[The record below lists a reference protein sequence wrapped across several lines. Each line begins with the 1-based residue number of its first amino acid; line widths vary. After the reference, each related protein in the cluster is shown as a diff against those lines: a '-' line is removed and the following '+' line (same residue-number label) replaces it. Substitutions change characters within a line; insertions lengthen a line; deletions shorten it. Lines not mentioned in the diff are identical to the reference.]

1 MQNISTSP
9 HLIDSYVFDI
19 ESKLKAKLNDHNIVN
34 NLLLATSSMIAYYGE
49 KYKFIIYDI
58 VLNINYII
66 DTNNDFKI
74 LHTIRDVLNKNI
86 YEYKTNNVMSIYTIK
101 KEINNNINDYK
112 VEYTL
117 YITNRKTTE
126 IDLLEGLIR
135 EINKI
140 FQSKNKPFVYQNN
153 KITLRNGISNTDI
166 TNNNNIEDKKTLND
180 IICILQI
187 EDILKTIKT
196 LSYTEKNTELKRLL
210 NNIKKYDME
219 NIILDCCLPIVNLF
233 RPLFNLNYVKNL
245 INTNMYEGNI
255 TNISNEFDSILG
267 TGSFDKMS
275 KKLDKLYLDFYTGTL
290 SGNASEYNISKEYV
304 SIRDNFIK
312 KYIKKKYA

>member
-101 KEINNNINDYK
+101 KERNNNINDYK

-126 IDLLEGLIR
+126 INLLEGLIR

-140 FQSKNKPFVYQNN
+140 FQNKNKPFVYQNN

-196 LSYTEKNTELKRLL
+196 LSYTEKNIELKRLL